1 MNRSLV
7 LNLSQVAGELEQVGD
22 KQKPGIRVF
31 GAINI
36 FLENK
41 MLLLEVR
48 FLFEIK
54 FFLLLS
60 FSGNQVLL
68 MMFMPML
75 LLRLFLKQNQAIVQE
90 IQV

>member
-1 MNRSLV
+1 LNDFNRSLV

-41 MLLLEVR
+41 MVVLEVR
-48 FLFEIK
+48 LVFYINSLF
-54 FFLLLS
+54 F
-60 FSGNQVLL
+60 
-68 MMFMPML
+68 
-75 LLRLFLKQNQAIVQE
+75 
-90 IQV
+90 